1 MNLNTRNKAE
11 QFDFIEIERE
21 WKIET
26 LCYNFILKV
35 TELRFLKCMHSR

>member
-21 WKIET
+21 CKIET
-26 LCYNFILKV
+26 LCYYFYSQSYLI
-35 TELRFLKCMHSR
+35 EFFEMHAQ